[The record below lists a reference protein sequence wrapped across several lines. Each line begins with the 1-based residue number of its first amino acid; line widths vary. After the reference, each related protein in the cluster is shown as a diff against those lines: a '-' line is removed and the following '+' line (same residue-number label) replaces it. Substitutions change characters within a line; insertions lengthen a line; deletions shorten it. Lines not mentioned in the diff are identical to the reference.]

1 MALGPYASFIVTSY
15 ALVAAV
21 VLILIVWIAHR
32 LSPPEGAPARTRGQ
46 RRRSGA
52 PAAARRISDE
62 RARHIG
68 RTPAGRRWLVA
79 LPLIGFIA
87 LAGLF
92 LLRLHGGD
100 PSKIPSALIGR
111 PAPQTALP
119 ALEGL
124 VNNGAPVP
132 GLDPAAFKG
141 KVSVVN
147 VWASWCVPCHDEAPL
162 LTALAKDKRLQI
174 VGINYKDSPDNARR
188 FLGRYGN
195 PFGMVGVDGNGRAS
209 IEWGVYGVPE
219 TFVVGREGT
228 ILYKMVGPVTPAN
241 IDSVL
246 KAEIEKALKRGRT
259 PSFRGARSAS
269 PESILRVSWIP
280 GLRKTHPGMTGK

>member
-1 MALGPYASFIVTSY
+1 MSEPATSG
-15 ALVAAV
+15 
-21 VLILIVWIAHR
+21 
-32 LSPPEGAPARTRGQ
+32 SPG
-46 RRRSGA
+46 S
-52 PAAARRISDE
+52 
-62 RARHIG
+62 
-68 RTPAGRRWLVA
+68 RRWLVA
-79 LPLIGFIA
+79 LPLIGFVA

-92 LLRLHGGD
+92 LARLHGGD

-124 VNNGAPVP
+124 VNNGAAVP

-162 LTALAKDKRLQI
+162 LTTLAKDKRLQV

-195 PFGMVGVDGNGRAS
+195 PFSIVGVDGNGRAS

-228 ILYKMVGPVTPAN
+228 IVYKMVGPVTPEN

-246 KAEIEKALKRGRT
+246 KAEIEKALN
-259 PSFRGARSAS
+259 
-269 PESILRVSWIP
+269 
-280 GLRKTHPGMTGK
+280 

>member
-1 MALGPYASFIVTSY
+1 MSEPATSG
-15 ALVAAV
+15 
-21 VLILIVWIAHR
+21 
-32 LSPPEGAPARTRGQ
+32 SPG
-46 RRRSGA
+46 
-52 PAAARRISDE
+52 
-62 RARHIG
+62 
-68 RTPAGRRWLVA
+68 GRRWLVA
-79 LPLIGFIA
+79 LPLIGFVA

-92 LLRLHGGD
+92 LARLHGGD

-124 VNNGAPVP
+124 VSNGAAVP
-132 GLDPAAFKG
+132 GLDPAVFKG

-162 LTALAKDKRLQI
+162 LTALAKDKRLQV

-195 PFGMVGVDGNGRAS
+195 PFSIVGVDGNGRAS

-219 TFVVGREGT
+219 TFIVGREGT
-228 ILYKMVGPVTPAN
+228 IVYKLVGPVTSAN
-241 IDSVL
+241 FDTVL
-246 KAEIEKALKRGRT
+246 KAEIDKALKAG
-259 PSFRGARSAS
+259 S
-269 PESILRVSWIP
+269 
-280 GLRKTHPGMTGK
+280 

>member
-1 MALGPYASFIVTSY
+1 MSEPSTAEATP
-15 ALVAAV
+15 
-21 VLILIVWIAHR
+21 
-32 LSPPEGAPARTRGQ
+32 
-46 RRRSGA
+46 RRR
-52 PAAARRISDE
+52 P
-62 RARHIG
+62 
-68 RTPAGRRWLVA
+68 WLMA
-79 LPLIGFIA
+79 LPLVGFVA

-92 LLRLHGGD
+92 LLRLHGDD

-124 VNNGAPVP
+124 VNNGAQIP
-132 GLDPAAFKG
+132 GLDPSLFKG

-162 LTALAKDKRLQI
+162 LTELANDKRLQL
-174 VGINYKDSPDNARR
+174 VGINYKDAPDNARR

-195 PFGMVGVDGNGRAS
+195 PFGIVGVDTNGRAA

-228 ILYKMVGPVTPAN
+228 ILYKMVGPVTPEN
-241 IDSVL
+241 IDTVL
-246 KAEIEKALKRGRT
+246 RAEIDKALNAG
-259 PSFRGARSAS
+259 G
-269 PESILRVSWIP
+269 
-280 GLRKTHPGMTGK
+280 